1 MTSIMA
7 LPTTNATGWS
17 PSGCTVS
24 YVASPSMAAG
34 GGALKITPTAAA
46 AASSITPN
54 GTPYRVAVTPGATHT
69 GISYVQ
75 PTTSLAGTW
84 ENILY
89 WYTSAGAAASTP
101 TNTGTTA
108 TLTTGWN
115 QLTVTAVAPANAAY
129 AGLLVKWLPPGGSA
143 TTDLF
148 YAAQFSVAAGSS
160 TVWTAP
166 GASPVVSMT
175 TSGLTAGGQKIT
187 SVAPGA
193 AGSDVVTVSQMTAAI
208 TAAAAR
214 TGTASLAFTSA
225 IADGAS
231 ASLTMTVAGCRRRR
245 MVVRPGCAR
254 RVRRRAVS
262 PTGSSPPRARSP
274 W

>member
-1 MTSIMA
+1 MSCFTVDPGTGTIDFTNIAAATIQVPGNGGTNLMTSIMA

-54 GTPYRVAVTPGATHT
+54 GPLPGGSDT
-69 GISYVQ
+69 GGDAHGDQLCAAHHI
-75 PTTSLAGTW
+75 PGRDM

-115 QLTVTAVAPANAAY
+115 ELTVTAVAPANAAY

-214 TGTASLAFTSA
+214 
-225 IADGAS
+225 
-231 ASLTMTVAGCRRRR
+231 
-245 MVVRPGCAR
+245 P
-254 RVRRRAVS
+254 
-262 PTGSSPPRARSP
+262 PPRRWHSPARSVSARQRP
-274 W
+274 